1 MIQLSLVRIRGY
13 GPWTLTLGHDRE
25 HELQILQASVY
36 GTLQRRLSDLGCL
49 LFENRRD
56 EFVAITNGL
65 DRAGHEA
72 AIRGIDP
79 RVTLEASIGSGG
91 TPLEADRAASL
102 AGPGGPATG
111 GDSACVMHLDVDGM
125 TGRRGS
131 STAGGAAAEIAALH
145 SLLWSDCMATGSLAF
160 FMGGDNFMVAASE
173 EARRGARGLVG
184 RAEKEL
190 GILLNCGIGSARTGR
205 EAARLATRSLDGI
218 RAKRAAG
225 TRERVGEVAG

>member
-160 FMGGDNFMVAASE
+160 FMGGRQLYGRRLGGGA
-173 EARRGARGLVG
+173 ARRARPCRARREGAWHPAQLRHRI
-184 RAEKEL
+184 RAH
-190 GILLNCGIGSARTGR
+190 R
-205 EAARLATRSLDGI
+205 EGGGAARD
-218 RAKRAAG
+218 K
-225 TRERVGEVAG
+225 VP